1 MAKVGLSDFYYAT
14 VTSDT
19 VSGTAYGT
27 PVKVPGVVSADI
39 KVASDIATLFA
50 DDGPYEVANA
60 LGEITVELELA
71 DLGLDVAAA
80 LLGHSVTAGVM
91 TSEAGDTSPYVAI
104 GFLGK
109 GSNSQILPVWLL
121 KGQFSEPDDI
131 YKTKEDKV
139 SFQTSKITGKFV
151 ARVYDNKYKMKADTK
166 ASGFVETTLT
176 HWFEAATINAGA

>member
-14 VTSDT
+14 LTSDT
-19 VSGTAYGT
+19 VAAVAYAT
-27 PVKVPGVVSADI
+27 PVKVPGIVSADI

-50 DDGPYEVANA
+50 DDGPYEVSNA

-71 DLGLDVAAA
+71 DLPLEVAAA

-91 TSEAGDTSPYVAI
+91 TSKADDVSPYVAI
-104 GFLGK
+104 GFIGK
-109 GSNSQILPVWLL
+109 GSNSQKLPVWLL
-121 KGQFSEPDDI
+121 KGQFSEPDDT

-151 ARVYDNKYKMKADTK
+151 ARVYDNKYKMKADNK
-166 ASGFVETTLT
+166 ATGFVETTLT
-176 HWFEAATINAGA
+176 NWFEAATINAGA